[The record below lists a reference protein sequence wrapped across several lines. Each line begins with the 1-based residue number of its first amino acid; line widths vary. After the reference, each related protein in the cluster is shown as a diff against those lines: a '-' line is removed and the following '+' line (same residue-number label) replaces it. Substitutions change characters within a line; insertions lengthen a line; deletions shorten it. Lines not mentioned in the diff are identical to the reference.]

1 MMHFTYTGMKT
12 QVASNLQGNASLVML
27 DILLAEMNHSIF
39 WTSQVLGRIT
49 LALRFNAYFC
59 LVTTGWRLR
68 NASASDRWTVEKKM
82 DGRHSLPSLR
92 QRFSLT
98 ADQRR
103 TQAFVLTL
111 KL

>member
-1 MMHFTYTGMKT
+1 MMHFTYTEVKT

-49 LALRFNAYFC
+49 LASRFNAYFC

-68 NASASDRWTVEKKM
+68 NASASDRWTMEKKM

>member
-1 MMHFTYTGMKT
+1 MKT
-12 QVASNLQGNASLVML
+12 EVASNLQGNASLVML
-27 DILLAEMNHSIF
+27 DILLAEMNHSIL

-49 LALRFNAYFC
+49 LALRFNVYFC
-59 LVTTGWRLR
+59 QVTTGWRLR
-68 NASASDRWTVEKKM
+68 NASASDLTVGRWKKKI

-92 QRFSLT
+92 HRFSLT
-98 ADQRR
+98 AYQRR

>member
-49 LALRFNAYFC
+49 LTLRFNAYFC

-68 NASASDRWTVEKKM
+68 NASASDRWTVENKM
-82 DGRHSLPSLR
+82 DCRHSLHSLR

>member
-1 MMHFTYTGMKT
+1 MMHFTYTGVKT
-12 QVASNLQGNASLVML
+12 QVASNLQGNASLVMH

-49 LALRFNAYFC
+49 LASRFNAYFC

-82 DGRHSLPSLR
+82 DGRHCLPCAS
-92 QRFSLT
+92 
-98 ADQRR
+98 
-103 TQAFVLTL
+103 AFP
-111 KL
+111 